1 MQIKYCDRKTER
13 VKIASGSC
21 KFLGQDLSSS
31 LKTTSA
37 RRLIRAYN
45 DRICHKATFHFE
57 RLFYSPINK
66 STFSITDG
74 SPVLNNVAHVTLAD
88 IEAENGVVHVITH
101 ILIPSSL
108 ASVVG

>member
-1 MQIKYCDRKTER
+1 MEESTSDTQRLKLYPSILLATS
-13 VKIASGSC
+13 VGSYRP
-21 KFLGQDLSSS
+21 
-31 LKTTSA
+31 A
-37 RRLIRAYN
+37 RRRIRAYS
-45 DRICHKATFHFE
+45 DRICRKVTFHFE